1 MKYFPQQKKKSHY
14 EKFRVK
20 ELELS
25 EKSPKNKKLHDK
37 ILWADDTEQGAE
49 EMSASTAAPAAS
61 TWELEFREINPS
73 SETQTLYTSYKW
85 LGLKRDIDISEKTA
99 NVQKASWRAL
109 ACA

>member
-1 MKYFPQQKKKSHY
+1 MEHFVQQKKSHH
-14 EKFRVK
+14 EKFRVT
-20 ELELS
+20 EERELS

-49 EMSASTAAPAAS
+49 EMSASTAAPAAC